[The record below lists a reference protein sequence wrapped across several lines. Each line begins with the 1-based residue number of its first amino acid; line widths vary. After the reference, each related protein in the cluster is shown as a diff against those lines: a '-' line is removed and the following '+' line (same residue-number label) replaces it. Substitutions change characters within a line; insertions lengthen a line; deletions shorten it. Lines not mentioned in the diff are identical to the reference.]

1 MHKHALLNG
10 GIYYDMKKILVINT
24 IGFSYEGI
32 TNVAMNYIEN
42 MNRCDMEF
50 VFCVFNNKKNNIMD
64 RLKKYGSVVEIPPRK
79 SVFDYMVSLYK
90 LMKKNNFDVVHI
102 HGNSGTMVIETTLC
116 KINKINKIIIH
127 CHSTKTDHPII
138 NSLFKRMAIRHADIC
153 LACSSEAGDFLYG
166 KKKYFILNNAV
177 KLENFEYNEEIRRQ
191 YRRQLGIDGE
201 IILGHVGHATKVKNQ
216 EFLVDI
222 YKEYYRLNPNSKLLV
237 VSDGPLL
244 DDIKEKVK
252 LLDLQDNVIFVRNR
266 SDVECLY
273 QAMDV
278 FIFPSL
284 WEGLGL
290 VAIEAQI
297 SGLPVLA
304 SSNVPAAAGCT
315 DRFYSMDLELGEKK
329 WAEKIEY
336 ILSEN
341 KKRSLLSEKEK
352 MSIRDKGYDIKIEA
366 GKLEHIYREYF

>member
-50 VFCVFNNKKNNIMD
+50 FFCIFQNKKKSIISW
-64 RLKKYGSVVEIPPRK
+64 LKKYGTVIEVPPRK
-79 SVFDYMVSLYK
+79 EVCNYIVSLNKIMKQYK
-90 LMKKNNFDVVHI
+90 FDVVHI

-116 KINKINKIIIH
+116 KLNKINKTIIH

-138 NSLFKRMAIRHADIC
+138 NFLFKRMAIRHADVC

-166 KKKYFILNNAV
+166 KRKYFVLNNAV
-177 KLENFEYNEEIRRQ
+177 KVEKFEFNEEIRGQ

-201 IILGHVGHATKVKNQ
+201 ILLGHVGHATKAKNQ
-216 EFLVDI
+216 KFLVDV
-222 YKEYYRLNPNSKLLV
+222 YMEYYRLNPNSKLLI

-252 LLDLQDNVIFVRNR
+252 LLELQDNVIFLRNR

-336 ILSEN
+336 ILSEG
-341 KKRSLLSEKEK
+341 KKRSILNEKEK

-366 GKLEHIYREYF
+366 EKLEHIYRE